1 MFWPIKKGYCL
12 KFPVFLFW
20 LALII
25 SAPVFADSELPLLG
39 ENASINLEK
48 EIELGR
54 GLYLKLKE
62 HGYVIDDP
70 LLSRYLSDIGQS
82 LLTSLE
88 YRSRDYH
95 FYLVKDSSVNA
106 FATPGGYIGVNVGLI
121 AMTANEDELASVLAH
136 EIAHVE
142 LMHSMQM
149 IEKAKDVNMASIIA
163 VLAAILVSGSN
174 PEAASAVL
182 YSGMAGAT
190 QSMINFTRTNEY
202 EADRLGVEL
211 LKKSEYQPDSMVDF
225 MMILQRKETSGELSS
240 IEYIRTHP
248 VNSNRI
254 AEIRS
259 RLNDDVTNRQKII
272 RRYQQFKDYLFYKY
286 YASTDVSIET
296 PFYSALLMT
305 RNGQYKKAEAVY
317 RSFLKTDPDS
327 IWYSYA
333 LAENLEFQHREDE
346 AQSIY
351 QSLLLLY
358 PDELAIGSRIVKLLM
373 TSDRPQQAL
382 KIMQMIQPK
391 HEKSPMV
398 YQLLVGLYERLNNQL
413 MKEISEAH
421 FHWYSGNRKM
431 AEKLYKSILNNAG
444 LDAANAEKIREKL
457 NNI

>member
-1 MFWPIKKGYCL
+1 MSGHIKNSYCL
-12 KFPVFLFW
+12 KPPVLLLW
-20 LALII
+20 LVIFIA
-25 SAPVFADSELPLLG
+25 SPVFADIELPLLG
-39 ENASINLEK
+39 ENASLNLEK

-95 FYLVKDSSVNA
+95 FYLVKDSSINA

-149 IEKAKDVNMASIIA
+149 IEKSKDVNMASVIA
-163 VLAAILVSGSN
+163 ILAAILVSGSN

-211 LKKSEYQPDSMVDF
+211 LKKSEYKPDSMVDF
-225 MMILQRKETSGELSS
+225 MMILQRKESSGELSS

-248 VNSNRI
+248 VSSNRI

-259 RLNDDVTNRQKII
+259 RINNEASNQQGGV
-272 RRYQQFKDYLFYKY
+272 RRYQQFKDYLFYKH
-286 YASTDVSIET
+286 YASSEVNIDTS
-296 PFYSALLMT
+296 FYNALLMT
-305 RNGQYKKAEAVY
+305 RNGQYKQAETVY

-333 LAENLEFQHREDE
+333 LAENLEFQKRMDE

-351 QSLLLLY
+351 QNLLLLY
-358 PDELAIGSRIVKLLM
+358 PDELAIGSRIVNLLM
-373 TSDRPQQAL
+373 TRERPKQAL
-382 KIMQMIQPK
+382 KIMQALQPK
-391 HEKSPMV
+391 HENNPVV
-398 YQLLVGLYERLNNQL
+398 YKLLVGLYERLDDQL

-421 FHWYSGNRKM
+421 FHWYSGHKKM
-431 AEKLYKSILNNAG
+431 AEKLYKSILVNGN

-457 NNI
+457 NKI

>member
-142 LMHSMQM
+142 
-149 IEKAKDVNMASIIA
+149 
-163 VLAAILVSGSN
+163 
-174 PEAASAVL
+174 
-182 YSGMAGAT
+182 
-190 QSMINFTRTNEY
+190 
-202 EADRLGVEL
+202 
-211 LKKSEYQPDSMVDF
+211 
-225 MMILQRKETSGELSS
+225 
-240 IEYIRTHP
+240 
-248 VNSNRI
+248 
-254 AEIRS
+254 
-259 RLNDDVTNRQKII
+259 
-272 RRYQQFKDYLFYKY
+272 
-286 YASTDVSIET
+286 
-296 PFYSALLMT
+296 
-305 RNGQYKKAEAVY
+305 
-317 RSFLKTDPDS
+317 
-327 IWYSYA
+327 
-333 LAENLEFQHREDE
+333 
-346 AQSIY
+346 
-351 QSLLLLY
+351 
-358 PDELAIGSRIVKLLM
+358 
-373 TSDRPQQAL
+373 
-382 KIMQMIQPK
+382 
-391 HEKSPMV
+391 
-398 YQLLVGLYERLNNQL
+398 
-413 MKEISEAH
+413 
-421 FHWYSGNRKM
+421 
-431 AEKLYKSILNNAG
+431 
-444 LDAANAEKIREKL
+444 
-457 NNI
+457 